1 MKYAAVCAALFF
13 SSMHMVACGSDT
25 PAQKADV
32 DAGAPQPEAGPTRT
46 RDAFNGDCTTANWSS
61 TSSDACWA
69 CMCGACAKT
78 LNVCDDGCADL
89 MQCALDKHVLVGK
102 TTEVT
107 CEVRGFQA
115 ECLTDPA
122 KQSHADAATAF
133 DVCLIGAR
141 TPQSMLRICE
151 SECGMNYTGDVCQ
164 RYPSPDAGK
173 N

>member
-1 MKYAAVCAALFF
+1 MKYTTARIAVLLSIQITVA
-13 SSMHMVACGSDT
+13 ACGSD
-25 PAQKADV
+25 KALHRPDV
-32 DAGAPQPEAGPTRT
+32 DAGAPLPESGPNPTRN
-46 RDAFNGDCTTANWSS
+46 AYNADCTTANWS

-78 LNVCDDGCADL
+78 LNECDEGCVDL

-107 CEVRGFQA
+107 CEVRGFA
-115 ECLTDPA
+115 AACLTDPE
-122 KQSHADAATAF
+122 KQSHDDAATAF

-151 SECGMNYTGDVCQ
+151 SECGITYTGDVCQ
-164 RYPSPDAGK
+164 RYPSLDAG
-173 N
+173 